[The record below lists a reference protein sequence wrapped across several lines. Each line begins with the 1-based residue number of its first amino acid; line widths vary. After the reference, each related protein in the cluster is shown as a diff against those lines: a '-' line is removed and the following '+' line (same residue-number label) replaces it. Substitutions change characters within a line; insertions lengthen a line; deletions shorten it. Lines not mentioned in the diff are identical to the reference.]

1 MKNAVVRPRV
11 GALALTGMS
20 IASAAVIAAVPAMSQ
35 AATVAATEGAAST
48 TQLVADTAT
57 VGAHAVTTLAADAD
71 PTQIYADAIQRA
83 LTSIKALQANSP
95 DKALPILSQV
105 LENQLNLVK
114 GVADGAVNG
123 EWKSG
128 TSPDFAALWKQA
140 SEAASGVGPGLS
152 GAVKDVAEALRNDV
166 PQLLAAA
173 TAALK
178 AGDIESAMN
187 NILLVAGAPIY
198 AAINPSTGSV
208 MPALMKILDVP
219 LDAGLALAGAI
230 PNDRISAALS
240 EPFAA
245 GKRLVYQVPDVVL
258 FAGMGIISP
267 LAGGLG
273 AVGHAV
279 QTVVDGVEAGDIG
292 QVATALMQAPGV
304 MLDGLINGGYGPSV
318 GNIIG
323 LGDFPVINGGLLH
336 PALDSSFDEDG
347 QLNILLPGTLGALQ
361 HIVTSIATALAPLP
375 PKTSYTVD
383 ASPVASAPIV
393 RAATP
398 VAAEAQGAT
407 AATDLATTTTS
418 PETTDSGSSDA
429 GAVTPSESVTG
440 SGGTEDG
447 VTGSG
452 GASAP
457 ATVGDDATGA
467 TGATGATDNSPA
479 ADPGTTI
486 GADTAGTGSAST
498 GSAGN
503 GSAGTGSAG
512 AGTGGASSS
521 DATASADSDATSSPS
536 SSQASSSNASS
547 ASSTSGSASK

>member
-1 MKNAVVRPRV
+1 MKNAVVRPGV

-57 VGAHAVTTLAADAD
+57 VGAHALTTLAADAD

-83 LTSIKALQANSP
+83 LTNIETLQANSP

-114 GVADGAVNG
+114 GVADGAANG
-123 EWKSG
+123 EWKAG

-140 SEAASGVGPGLS
+140 SEAAAGVGPGLS
-152 GAVKDVAEALRNDV
+152 GAVNDVADALRNDV
-166 PQLLAAA
+166 PQLLAAV

-187 NILLVAGAPIY
+187 NILLVAVAPIY

-245 GKRLVYQVPDVVL
+245 GKRLVYQVPEVVL
-258 FAGMGIISP
+258 FAGIGIISP

-279 QTVVDGVEAGDIG
+279 QSVVDGAEAGDIG

-304 MLDGLINGGYGPSV
+304 MLDGLLNGGYGPSV

-383 ASPVASAPIV
+383 ASSVASAPIV

-398 VAAEAQGAT
+398 VASEAQDAT
-407 AATDLATTTTS
+407 AATDLAESATS
-418 PETTDSGSSDA
+418 SKSTDSGSSDA
-429 GAVTPSESVTG
+429 GVVTPSESVTG
-440 SGGTEDG
+440 SGATGDG

-452 GASAP
+452 LSL
-457 ATVGDDATGA
+457 
-467 TGATGATDNSPA
+467 
-479 ADPGTTI
+479 I
-486 GADTAGTGSAST
+486 HI
-498 GSAGN
+498 
-503 GSAGTGSAG
+503 
-512 AGTGGASSS
+512 
-521 DATASADSDATSSPS
+521 
-536 SSQASSSNASS
+536 
-547 ASSTSGSASK
+547 

>member
-1 MKNAVVRPRV
+1 MKNAVVRPGV

-71 PTQIYADAIQRA
+71 PTQIYADAIERA
-83 LTSIKALQANSP
+83 LANIETLQANSP

-114 GVADGAVNG
+114 GVADGAVHG
-123 EWKSG
+123 EWKAG

-140 SEAASGVGPGLS
+140 SDAAAGIGPGLS
-152 GAVKDVAEALRNDV
+152 GAVDDVANALRNDV
-166 PQLLAAA
+166 PQLLAAV

-187 NILLVAGAPIY
+187 NILLVAVAPIY

-304 MLDGLINGGYGPSV
+304 MLDGLLNGGYGPSV

-375 PKTSYTVD
+375 PKTTSYTVD
-383 ASPVASAPIV
+383 ASSVASAPIV
-393 RAATP
+393 SAATS
-398 VAAEAQGAT
+398 AAVKAQTAT
-407 AATDLATTTTS
+407 AATDLAESATAPKS
-418 PETTDSGSSDA
+418 SASGSSDT
-429 GAVTPSESVTG
+429 GAETPSESVTG
-440 SGGTEDG
+440 ADVTGDG

-452 GASAP
+452 DAAAP
-457 ATVGDDATGA
+457 ATGGNHTP
-467 TGATGATDNSPA
+467 TATDDSPA
-479 ADPGTTI
+479 PEPGTASGT
-486 GADTAGTGSAST
+486 DTGSADT
-498 GSAGN
+498 GSAGR
-503 GSAGTGSAG
+503 GSAEADAG
-512 AGTGGASSS
+512 AASS
-521 DATASADSDATSSPS
+521 DATTGSDASS
-536 SSQASSSNASS
+536 ASSSNASS
-547 ASSTSGSASK
+547 GASSSTSGSASK

>member
-1 MKNAVVRPRV
+1 MKNAVVRPGV

-57 VGAHAVTTLAADAD
+57 VGAHAVTTLAADTD

-83 LTSIKALQANSP
+83 LTNIKTLQANSP

-105 LENQLNLVK
+105 LENQLNLIK
-114 GVADGAVNG
+114 GVADGAVHG
-123 EWKSG
+123 EWKAG
-128 TSPDFAALWKQA
+128 TRPDFAALWKQA
-140 SEAASGVGPGLS
+140 SDAAAGIGPGLS
-152 GAVKDVAEALRNDV
+152 GAVDDVANALRNDV
-166 PQLLAAA
+166 PQLLAAV

-187 NILLVAGAPIY
+187 NILLVAVAPIY

-304 MLDGLINGGYGPSV
+304 MLDGLLNGGYGPSV

-361 HIVTSIATALAPLP
+361 HIVTSIAGALAPLP

-383 ASPVASAPIV
+383 ASSVASAPIV

-398 VAAEAQGAT
+398 VASDAQDAT
-407 AATDLATTTTS
+407 TATDLAETATS
-418 PETTDSGSSDA
+418 SESTDSGSSDA
-429 GAVTPSESVTG
+429 GVVTPSESVTG
-440 SGGTEDG
+440 SGATGDG

-457 ATVGDDATGA
+457 ATTGNDTA
-467 TGATGATDNSPA
+467 GATDDSPA
-479 ADPGTTI
+479 TNPGTTN
-486 GADTAGTGSAST
+486 GTDTAGK
-498 GSAGN
+498 
-503 GSAGTGSAG
+503 GSAGTGSAD
-512 AGTGGASSS
+512 AGSAEAGGAASS

-536 SSQASSSNASS
+536 SASSSNASN

>member
-1 MKNAVVRPRV
+1 MKNAVVRPGV

-57 VGAHAVTTLAADAD
+57 VGAHALTTLAADAD
-71 PTQIYADAIQRA
+71 PTQIYADAIERA
-83 LTSIKALQANSP
+83 LTNIKTLQANSP

-123 EWKSG
+123 EWKAG

-140 SEAASGVGPGLS
+140 SEAAAGVGPGLS
-152 GAVKDVAEALRNDV
+152 GAVNDVADALRNDV
-166 PQLLAAA
+166 PQLLAAV

-187 NILLVAGAPIY
+187 NILLVAVAPIY

-245 GKRLVYQVPDVVL
+245 GKRLVYQVPEVVL
-258 FAGMGIISP
+258 FAGIGIISP

-279 QTVVDGVEAGDIG
+279 QSVVDGAEAGDIG

-304 MLDGLINGGYGPSV
+304 MLDGLLNGGYGPSV

-383 ASPVASAPIV
+383 ASSVASGPIV

-398 VAAEAQGAT
+398 VASEAQDAT
-407 AATDLATTTTS
+407 AATDLAESATS
-418 PETTDSGSSDA
+418 SESTKSGSPDA
-429 GAVTPSESVTG
+429 GVVTPSESVTG
-440 SGGTEDG
+440 SGATGDG

-457 ATVGDDATGA
+457 ATAGNDTA
-467 TGATGATDNSPA
+467 GATDDSTA
-479 ADPGTTI
+479 ADPGTTN
-486 GADTAGTGSAST
+486 GTDTAGTGSA
-498 GSAGN
+498 
-503 GSAGTGSAG
+503 GTGSAD
-512 AGTGGASSS
+512 AGSAEAGGAASS

-536 SSQASSSNASS
+536 SASSSNASN

>member
-1 MKNAVVRPRV
+1 MKNAVVRPGV

-57 VGAHAVTTLAADAD
+57 VGAHALTTLAADAD
-71 PTQIYADAIQRA
+71 PTQIYADAIERA
-83 LTSIKALQANSP
+83 LANIKTLQANSP

-114 GVADGAVNG
+114 GVADGAVHG
-123 EWKSG
+123 EWRAGASR
-128 TSPDFAALWKQA
+128 DFAALWKQA
-140 SEAASGVGPGLS
+140 SEAAAGVGPGLS
-152 GAVKDVAEALRNDV
+152 GAVNDVADALRNDV
-166 PQLLAAA
+166 PQLLAAV

-187 NILLVAGAPIY
+187 NILLVAVAPIY

-245 GKRLVYQVPDVVL
+245 GKRLVYQVPEVVL
-258 FAGMGIISP
+258 FAGIGIISP

-279 QTVVDGVEAGDIG
+279 QSVVDGAEAGDIG

-304 MLDGLINGGYGPSV
+304 MLDGLLNGGYGPSV

-383 ASPVASAPIV
+383 ASSVASAPIV

-398 VAAEAQGAT
+398 VASDAQDAT
-407 AATDLATTTTS
+407 AATDLAESATS
-418 PETTDSGSSDA
+418 PESTDSGSSDA
-429 GAVTPSESVTG
+429 GVVTPSESVTG
-440 SGGTEDG
+440 SGATGDG

-457 ATVGDDATGA
+457 ATTGNDTA
-467 TGATGATDNSPA
+467 GATDDSTA
-479 ADPGTTI
+479 ADPGTTN
-486 GADTAGTGSAST
+486 GTDTAGK
-498 GSAGN
+498 
-503 GSAGTGSAG
+503 GSAGTGSAD
-512 AGTGGASSS
+512 AGSAEAGGASSS
-521 DATASADSDATSSPS
+521 DATASADSDAASSPS
-536 SSQASSSNASS
+536 SASSSNASN

>member
-1 MKNAVVRPRV
+1 MKNAVVRPGV

-57 VGAHAVTTLAADAD
+57 VGAHALTTLAADAD
-71 PTQIYADAIQRA
+71 PTQIYADAIERA
-83 LTSIKALQANSP
+83 LANIKTLQANSP

-114 GVADGAVNG
+114 GVADGAANG
-123 EWKSG
+123 EWKAG

-140 SEAASGVGPGLS
+140 SEAAAGVGPGLS
-152 GAVKDVAEALRNDV
+152 GAVNDVADALRNDV
-166 PQLLAAA
+166 PQLLAAV

-187 NILLVAGAPIY
+187 NILLVAVAPIY

-383 ASPVASAPIV
+383 ASSVASAPIV

-398 VAAEAQGAT
+398 VASEAQDAT
-407 AATDLATTTTS
+407 AATDLAESATS
-418 PETTDSGSSDA
+418 SESTDSGSSDA
-429 GAVTPSESVTG
+429 GVVTPSESVTG
-440 SGGTEDG
+440 SGATGDG

-457 ATVGDDATGA
+457 ATAGNDT
-467 TGATGATDNSPA
+467 TGATDDSPA
-479 ADPGTTI
+479 TDPGTTN
-486 GADTAGTGSAST
+486 GTDTAGTGSA
-498 GSAGN
+498 
-503 GSAGTGSAG
+503 GTGSAD
-512 AGTGGASSS
+512 AGSADTGGAASS

-536 SSQASSSNASS
+536 SASSSNASN
-547 ASSTSGSASK
+547 ASSMSGSASK

>member
-1 MKNAVVRPRV
+1 MKNAVVRPGV

-57 VGAHAVTTLAADAD
+57 VGAHALTTLAADAD

-83 LTSIKALQANSP
+83 LTNIETLQANSP

-114 GVADGAVNG
+114 GVADGAANG
-123 EWKSG
+123 EWKAG

-140 SEAASGVGPGLS
+140 SEAAAGVGPGLS
-152 GAVKDVAEALRNDV
+152 GAVNDVADALRNDV
-166 PQLLAAA
+166 PQLLAAV

-187 NILLVAGAPIY
+187 NILLVAVAPIY

-245 GKRLVYQVPDVVL
+245 GKRLVYQVPEVVL
-258 FAGMGIISP
+258 FAGIGIISP

-279 QTVVDGVEAGDIG
+279 QSVVDGAEAGDIG

-304 MLDGLINGGYGPSV
+304 MLDGLLNGGYGPSV

-361 HIVTSIATALAPLP
+361 HIVTSIAGALAPLP

-383 ASPVASAPIV
+383 ASSVASAPIV

-398 VAAEAQGAT
+398 VASDAQDAT
-407 AATDLATTTTS
+407 TATDLAETATS
-418 PETTDSGSSDA
+418 SESTDSGSSDA
-429 GAVTPSESVTG
+429 GAVPPSESVTG
-440 SGGTEDG
+440 PGVTDG

-457 ATVGDDATGA
+457 ATAGDDAA
-467 TGATGATDNSPA
+467 GATDDSPA
-479 ADPGTTI
+479 ADPGTTS
-486 GADTAGTGSAST
+486 GTDTAGK
-498 GSAGN
+498 
-503 GSAGTGSAG
+503 GSAGTGSAD
-512 AGTGGASSS
+512 AGSAEAGGAASS
-521 DATASADSDATSSPS
+521 DATASADSDAASSPS
-536 SSQASSSNASS
+536 SASSSNASN

>member
-1 MKNAVVRPRV
+1 MKNAVVRPGV

-57 VGAHAVTTLAADAD
+57 VGAHALTTLDADAD
-71 PTQIYADAIQRA
+71 PTQIYADAIERA
-83 LTSIKALQANSP
+83 LTNIKTLQANSP

-123 EWKSG
+123 EWKAG

-140 SEAASGVGPGLS
+140 SEAAAGVGPGLS
-152 GAVKDVAEALRNDV
+152 GAVKDVADALRNDV
-166 PQLLAAA
+166 PQLLAAV

-187 NILLVAGAPIY
+187 NILLVAVAPIY
-198 AAINPSTGSV
+198 AAINPSTGSA

-245 GKRLVYQVPDVVL
+245 GKRLVYQVPEVVL
-258 FAGMGIISP
+258 FAGIGIISP

-279 QTVVDGVEAGDIG
+279 QSVVDGAEAGDIG

-304 MLDGLINGGYGPSV
+304 MLDGLLNGGYGPSV

-383 ASPVASAPIV
+383 ASSVASAPIV

-398 VAAEAQGAT
+398 VASEAQDAT
-407 AATDLATTTTS
+407 AATDLAESATS
-418 PETTDSGSSDA
+418 SESTDSSSADA
-429 GAVTPSESVTG
+429 GVVTPSESVTG
-440 SGGTEDG
+440 SGATGDG

-457 ATVGDDATGA
+457 ATAPDDAAGSA
-467 TGATGATDNSPA
+467 DDSPATDPTTTN
-479 ADPGTTI
+479 GT
-486 GADTAGTGSAST
+486 DTAGTGSA
-498 GSAGN
+498 
-503 GSAGTGSAG
+503 GTGSAD
-512 AGTGGASSS
+512 ADTGGASSS
-521 DATASADSDATSSPS
+521 DATTSADSDAASSPS
-536 SSQASSSNASS
+536 SASSSNASN